1 MMLGWLAMRWLL
13 GTSVMP
19 LFVGAGTGLWSRR
32 VLRPAPGAWTRQA
45 GRAALAAWLLHLVLV
60 GSGVVRDGS
69 MLDYAAVLLAA
80 VLASWLAC
88 RGA

>member
-1 MMLGWLAMRWLL
+1 MLVWIAIRWLL

-19 LFVGAGTGLWSRR
+19 LFVGAGTGLLSRR

-45 GRAALAAWLLHLVLV
+45 GRAAAAAWLLHLLLV
-60 GSGVVRDGS
+60 GTGLLRDGA

-80 VLASWLAC
+80 VAASWLAC
-88 RGA
+88 RA